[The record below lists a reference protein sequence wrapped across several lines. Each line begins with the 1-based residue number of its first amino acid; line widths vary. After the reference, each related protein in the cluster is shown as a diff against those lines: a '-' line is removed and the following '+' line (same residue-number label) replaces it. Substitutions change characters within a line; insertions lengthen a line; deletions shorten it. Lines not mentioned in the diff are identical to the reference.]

1 MALFVLTQV
10 PMLLEIPGVLYTQ
23 PENMCFFLKPLD
35 YEENQKVV
43 LEIGVSNE
51 APFTRDLALRT
62 PTNRAV
68 VTVHVRNQDEGPEC
82 KPAAQYVRIKE
93 NSAVGSRMN
102 GYKAYD
108 PETKS
113 SSGIRYKDIYTHVL
127 TCS

>member
-1 MALFVLTQV
+1 MCWTLSLR
-10 PMLLEIPGVLYTQ
+10 Y
-23 PENMCFFLKPLD
+23 MCFFLKPLD

-51 APFTRDLALRT
+51 APFTKDMALRT
-62 PTNRAV
+62 LNNKAV

-113 SSGIRYKDIYTHVL
+113 SSGIRYKDIYTHEL